1 MASSGVSV
9 NAMAQS
15 GGRQRRCFHNI
26 LCFTAVFSMSS
37 LVLESVKY
45 YTVSQITAL
54 EKQFGLSSTKSGLLL
69 SCSEIGYLSAIFF
82 FSHFGGKR
90 FIPRILSCG
99 VALYGI
105 SSLISGLL
113 HFMNPVSL
121 PSLDDLASNYSS
133 EQRVRLCQDSVQ
145 EHERC
150 PATKDQVTD
159 NGRWVYNVLAVL
171 MVLLGVGK
179 SPRFSLG
186 IPYLDN
192 NSRDKQQSSL
202 LTGIIMT
209 VSFFGPAIALGLG
222 GVLSTVPVDLSDTR
236 MDPLHPQWIGAWWIG
251 YLVFGCAAFL
261 FAVPLGCF
269 PKRIKKLTKRPVNA
283 KCHTLKEELSD
294 LPKSVVRVM
303 RNPVVACLLLGNCS
317 VLFFVGGNVAFAPK
331 YIENQFGTQA
341 SKANFIVGIEEF
353 LWATVGTLLGGIL
366 TSKLKLTNRGCV
378 KLTMIVTLAAS
389 ASYAFT
395 LLFGCPNPS
404 IKGLGDSRHNMTSTT
419 DCGCDLDEFMPLCGA
434 DGETYIS
441 PCMAG
446 CQSQNGT
453 TYTGCSEIPGGEGT
467 AGRCPTDCPYLYP
480 YITVDLVAGLA
491 GTISIVPVLMTI
503 IKTVQPRDKP
513 MAVALTSFLN
523 GLLGFLPAP
532 VVYGKVIDSCCTRWQ
547 TECGEVGA
555 CALYDLSNLRYRVK
569 AMDIGLQSL
578 STASYLA
585 AFLLFKYGVVKEV
598 PVSEQT
604 DADLKEAEEKQ
615 FLENELTDPNNCS

>member
-1 MASSGVSV
+1 
-9 NAMAQS
+9 MAQS

-171 MVLLGVGK
+171 MVLLGV
-179 SPRFSLG
+179 
-186 IPYLDN
+186 
-192 NSRDKQQSSL
+192 
-202 LTGIIMT
+202 GIIMT

-404 IKGLGDSRHNMTSTT
+404 IKGLGD
-419 DCGCDLDEFMPLCGA
+419 
-434 DGETYIS
+434 
-441 PCMAG
+441 
-446 CQSQNGT
+446 NGHT
-453 TYTGCSEIPGGEGT
+453 
-467 AGRCPTDCPYLYP
+467 
-480 YITVDLVAGLA
+480 
-491 GTISIVPVLMTI
+491 M
-503 IKTVQPRDKP
+503 
-513 MAVALTSFLN
+513 
-523 GLLGFLPAP
+523 
-532 VVYGKVIDSCCTRWQ
+532 
-547 TECGEVGA
+547 
-555 CALYDLSNLRYRVK
+555 
-569 AMDIGLQSL
+569 
-578 STASYLA
+578 ASYNLVMVLYSIPPNSLYLERRRFKALLA
-585 AFLLFKYGVVKEV
+585 
-598 PVSEQT
+598 
-604 DADLKEAEEKQ
+604 
-615 FLENELTDPNNCS
+615 ELTEALATRV